1 MPEIAK
7 DELTFK
13 KETKGTFVYE
23 SIKEDAPVPTLYVR
37 KHAFPDKD
45 NKPDKIT
52 ITLEV
57 A

>member
-23 SIKEDAPVPTLYVR
+23 SIKEDAPVPTLYIR
-37 KHAFPDKD
+37 KHAFKEG
-45 NKPDKIT
+45 KPDKLTIT
-52 ITLEV
+52 IEV